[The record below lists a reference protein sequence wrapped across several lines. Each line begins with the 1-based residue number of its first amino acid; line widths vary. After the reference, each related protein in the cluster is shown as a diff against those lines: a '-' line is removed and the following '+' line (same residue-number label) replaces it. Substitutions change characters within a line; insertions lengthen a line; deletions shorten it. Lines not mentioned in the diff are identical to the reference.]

1 MAMDEGGTG
10 SPPVQILRPES
21 SITSEESVRE
31 KLISAASIFADLV
44 RPTYG
49 PKGLDKMLYKSNG
62 EAAITNDGAKIVSEL
77 MVKHPA
83 AKAFVSLGQSQESA
97 AGDGVTGCL
106 LFAGALMYEAGL
118 LINKGLHPL
127 VIIEGY
133 QEACDIA
140 ISKINNLNIKCND
153 EGLFNVAKT
162 SLTGKITTGSSKE
175 IAEIVVEAIK
185 QIKNSSVCI
194 SENVLMAKSTNN
206 TPMSLEL
213 IKGIILEKRVHLDK
227 TPSKLEDCRV
237 ALLNT
242 ELGFKKPSRDSEI
255 EINTPEELTKF
266 IENEDKQIEKTIQKL
281 IKLNVNAV
289 FSTGEINKEILHAL
303 LSKNIFALGNL
314 ESQELISI
322 SRATQATTCPRIEDL
337 TETELGLIGFL
348 KTETTNKDEE
358 IKQRIIIGGCKNT
371 EIITIDVGGSDD
383 LVVEETIRSIHDS
396 VKSTCLAAQTKN
408 IVRGGGNPHSLASIE
423 IMLAADSKQGRER
436 LGMEGFARALETIP
450 ATLAANAGKSSLDK
464 VIELRSRL
472 KNETTELGINFE
484 GEISLINSVFEPTDS
499 LTHSI
504 ILATETVIGLLR
516 VDQLISARGD

>member
-1 MAMDEGGTG
+1 MSNSDDFERVSAFCSSLK
-10 SPPVQILRPES
+10 SPPEKGKSR
-21 SITSEESVRE
+21 RE
-31 KLISAASIFADLV
+31 
-44 RPTYG
+44 
-49 PKGLDKMLYKSNG
+49 
-62 EAAITNDGAKIVSEL
+62 
-77 MVKHPA
+77 
-83 AKAFVSLGQSQESA
+83 
-97 AGDGVTGCL
+97 GCW
-106 LFAGALMYEAGL
+106 G
-118 LINKGLHPL
+118 
-127 VIIEGY
+127 
-133 QEACDIA
+133 
-140 ISKINNLNIKCND
+140 KCS
-153 EGLFNVAKT
+153 GF
-162 SLTGKITTGSSKE
+162 
-175 IAEIVVEAIK
+175 
-185 QIKNSSVCI
+185 
-194 SENVLMAKSTNN
+194 
-206 TPMSLEL
+206 PFP
-213 IKGIILEKRVHLDK
+213 
-227 TPSKLEDCRV
+227 TPSPSLP
-237 ALLNT
+237 LN
-242 ELGFKKPSRDSEI
+242 PIR
-255 EINTPEELTKF
+255 
-266 IENEDKQIEKTIQKL
+266 
-281 IKLNVNAV
+281 
-289 FSTGEINKEILHAL
+289 
-303 LSKNIFALGNL
+303 
-314 ESQELISI
+314 
-322 SRATQATTCPRIEDL
+322 
-337 TETELGLIGFL
+337 LGLIGFL